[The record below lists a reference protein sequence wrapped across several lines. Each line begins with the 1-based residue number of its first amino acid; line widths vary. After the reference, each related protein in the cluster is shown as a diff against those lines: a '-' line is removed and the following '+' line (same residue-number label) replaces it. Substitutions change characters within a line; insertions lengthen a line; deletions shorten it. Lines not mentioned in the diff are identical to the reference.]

1 MTSPPTLETERL
13 LLRPFALTD
22 APRVRELAG
31 DPAIADTTLNIPH
44 PYKEG
49 MAEEWIATHLPKY
62 RTGEQVDLAITAKE
76 SGDLVGAIGLNID
89 QRFQRA
95 ELGFWIGRGFWNR
108 GYCTEAARAVI
119 EYGFRHLSLNRIH
132 AHHFGRN
139 PASGRVMVK
148 IGMSREGLLRE
159 HVLKG
164 SRFED
169 SVAYGIL
176 RGEWEARRGTPGR

>member
-13 LLRPFALTD
+13 LLRPFTLTD

-31 DPAIADTTLNIPH
+31 VPAIADTTLNIPH

-62 RTGEQVDLAITAKE
+62 KTGEQVDLAIMEKE
-76 SGDLVGAIGLNID
+76 SSDLIGAIGLNIF
-89 QRFQRA
+89 QRFRRA
-95 ELGFWIGRGFWNR
+95 ELGYWIGREYWNR

-119 EYGFRHLSLNRIH
+119 EYGFCQLALNRIH
-132 AHHFGRN
+132 SHHFGRN
-139 PASGRVMVK
+139 PASGRVMAK

-176 RGEWEARRGTPGR
+176 KSDWEAVSR

>member
-13 LLRPFALTD
+13 HLRPFVISD
-22 APRVRELAG
+22 ASRVRELAG

-44 PYKEG
+44 PYKAG

-62 RTGEQVDLAITAKE
+62 KTGEQVDLAITAKK
-76 SGDLVGAIGLNID
+76 SGALIGAIGLSIHL
-89 QRFQRA
+89 RFRRA
-95 ELGFWIGRGFWNR
+95 EMGYWIGREHWNR
-108 GYCTEAARAVI
+108 GYCTEAARAVL
-119 EYGFRHLSLNRIH
+119 EYGFHELSLNRIH
-132 AHHFGRN
+132 SHHFGCN

-159 HVLKG
+159 HVMKG

-176 RGEWEARRGTPGR
+176 RSEWEARS